1 MVARSPYGHS
11 TQSLTPQKRLRHLIA
26 SSDQEAD
33 LLTSRNAGPADLAT
47 FGPGTDAES
56 VVREYLS
63 YVSRSVTER
72 SGNGGEGPQLRGSR
86 RRGGRGA
93 GPGDRGAGPG
103 YDGHARGED
112 DVGARA
118 P

>member
-11 TQSLTPQKRLRHLIA
+11 TQSLTRQKRLRPLIA
-26 SSDQEAD
+26 SNQQEAD

-47 FGPGTDAES
+47 FSPGTDAES
-56 VVREYLS
+56 VVREYLA

-72 SGNGGEGPQLRGSR
+72 SGDGGEGPQLPGSRGRGSQ
-86 RRGGRGA
+86 GA
-93 GPGDRGAGPG
+93 GAPDDGHARG

-112 DVGARA
+112 D
-118 P
+118 